1 MTGFGA
7 PSGTGNTTVIRDF
20 HTALLRQGALIFLI
34 LVVLLVAWNVLRS
47 LQYRRAVS
55 RGEAYPPPTVSRGP
69 EPVARRFLRI
79 GFGVLWLI
87 DGLLQLQPG
96 MPLGM
101 ASDVIRPAASTSPGW
116 VQSLVGF
123 AADTWSRH
131 PTEAAASVVWIQ
143 LGIGVFLLAAPRG
156 WWSRSAGLVG
166 AGWGVLIWMFGE
178 AFGGIF
184 APGLSVLTGAPGGVV
199 FYVVAGG
206 LLALPER
213 VWATKELGRIVT
225 GSLGIFLLVM
235 AGLQAWPGRGWWQ
248 GGLASVVSHNATTAQ
263 PHALSSL
270 VSDFASF
277 DRSHGWAVNLVVVVA
292 LAAIGLAFVWGG
304 RWVRPALVGLVVV
317 GLADWILVEDLGI
330 FGGVGT
336 DPNSMVPLLLV
347 ATTGYLAVARVPAE
361 APAPAPAIGRAAVP
375 TVEPTGDGA
384 VGDPAARRPWWDRLE
399 PGYAGRLALALG
411 AVAIVLIGTAPMVAA
426 AANPDTDVVLT
437 ESVNGPP
444 SDVNSPAPDFH
455 LIDQHG
461 RPVSL
466 TDLRGET
473 VALTFLDP
481 VCTTD
486 CPTIAQE
493 FRITDQ
499 MLGPAAH
506 KVRFVAVVANPT
518 YTSVAAV
525 DAFDRQ
531 EHLDNESNWL
541 FLTGS
546 RAQLATVW
554 NAYGIA
560 AYDAPAG
567 GMSIHSD
574 ETYLIDDHGQTRR
587 LINSDPGDGSAESS
601 SFSSLLAREITQVM
615 GS

>member
-1 MTGFGA
+1 
-7 PSGTGNTTVIRDF
+7 
-20 HTALLRQGALIFLI
+20 
-34 LVVLLVAWNVLRS
+34 
-47 LQYRRAVS
+47 
-55 RGEAYPPPTVSRGP
+55 
-69 EPVARRFLRI
+69 
-79 GFGVLWLI
+79 
-87 DGLLQLQPG
+87 
-96 MPLGM
+96 
-101 ASDVIRPAASTSPGW
+101 
-116 VQSLVGF
+116 
-123 AADTWSRH
+123 
-131 PTEAAASVVWIQ
+131 
-143 LGIGVFLLAAPRG
+143 
-156 WWSRSAGLVG
+156 
-166 AGWGVLIWMFGE
+166 MFGE

-184 APGLSVLTGAPGGVV
+184 APGLTILTGAPGGVV
-199 FYVVAGG
+199 FYVVAGA
-206 LLALPER
+206 LVALPER
-213 VWATKELGRIVT
+213 AWATKELGRIVT

-235 AGLQAWPGRGWWQ
+235 AGLQAWPGRGSWQ
-248 GGLASVVSHNATTAQ
+248 GGLASVVRHNATTAQ
-263 PHALSSL
+263 PHAVSTL

-292 LAAIGLAFVWGG
+292 LAAIGLAFVWGE
-304 RWVRPALVGLVVV
+304 RWVRPALVALVVL
-317 GLADWILVEDLGI
+317 GLADWIFVEDLGI

-347 ATTGYLAVARVPAE
+347 AVTGYLAVARVPAE
-361 APAPAPAIGRAAVP
+361 VPVSVSVSVSVSAVGSAPAPAPAPAAER
-375 TVEPTGDGA
+375 TDDGSG
-384 VGDPAARRPWWDRLE
+384 VGDPTTRRPWWDRLE
-399 PGYAGRLALALG
+399 PGNAGRLAVALG
-411 AVAIVLIGTAPMVAA
+411 AVAIVVIGTAPMVAA
-426 AANPDTDVVLT
+426 AANPNTDTVLT

-444 SDVNSPAPDFH
+444 SVVDSPAPDFH
-455 LIDQHG
+455 LTDQYG
-461 RPVSL
+461 RQVSL

-493 FRITDQ
+493 FRITNQ
-499 MLGPAAH
+499 MLGSAAD
-506 KVRFVAVVANPT
+506 KVRFVAIVANPT

-531 EHLDNESNWL
+531 EHLDNQSNWL

-546 RAQLATVW
+546 RAELARVW

-574 ETYLIDDHGQTRR
+574 EAFVIDTDGQTRR

-601 SFSSLLAREITQVM
+601 SFSSLLAQQITQVM